1 MSTKPYSPHP
11 QLESPEDFGFGG
23 HRAIA
28 KRDLVPGTLIALT
41 MGICFWLVSHGA
53 SLKVTFIP
61 GVVAAWLLFLWCY
74 RSRLQLPT
82 VNKLLPAFCCVLA
95 VQFLHFAEEFATGFR
110 TDFAE
115 LYGGA
120 PYSNDAFVWVNMG
133 AYAVMIVA
141 CVVALTTKLRFAMVP
156 AMFFIFY
163 GAIGNAIAHTW
174 WSIMLGGYF
183 PGLITAQVY
192 WIAGPYLLYKLVGD
206 RRVTAIAVVGFAVV
220 LVPLL
225 AFMANTSAV

>member
-1 MSTKPYSPHP
+1 MAFQPHSATQQSTSADSSAPV
-11 QLESPEDFGFGG
+11 D
-23 HRAIA
+23 RAIA
-28 KRDLVPGTLIALT
+28 KRDIVPATVIALT
-41 MGICFWLVSHGA
+41 MAVGFWLASHGA
-53 SLKVTFIP
+53 SLKVTFVP
-61 GVVAAWLLFLWCY
+61 GVVATWLLFAWCY

-82 VNKLLPAFCCVLA
+82 VNKFLPAFCCVLA
-95 VQFLHFAEEFATGFR
+95 VQFIHFTEEFVTGFR

-120 PYSNDAFVWVNMG
+120 PYTNDAFVSVNMC

-141 CVVALTTKLRFAMVP
+141 CVIALTTRLRFAIVP
-156 AMFFIFY
+156 AIFFMFY

-183 PGLITAQVY
+183 PGLITAQLY

-220 LVPLL
+220 LIPLL
-225 AFMANTSAV
+225 ALTANTSAL

>member
-1 MSTKPYSPHP
+1 MATQPYSLARQP
-11 QLESPEDFGFGG
+11 QSLDDTVLGD
-23 HRAIA
+23 RAIA
-28 KRDLVPGTLIALT
+28 KRDLIPGTLIALI
-41 MGICFWLVSHGA
+41 MGITFWLVSHGA

-95 VQFLHFAEEFATGFR
+95 VQFLHFAEEFVTGFR

-120 PYSNDAFVWVNMG
+120 PYSNDAFVLVNMS

-141 CVVALTTKLRFAMVP
+141 CVVALTTRLRFAIVP
-156 AMFFIFY
+156 AIFFIFY

-183 PGLITAQVY
+183 PGLISAQIY

-206 RRVTAIAVVGFAVV
+206 RRVTAIAVVGFAVM
-220 LVPLL
+220 LIPLL
-225 AFMANTSAV
+225 ALLADTSAV

>member
-1 MSTKPYSPHP
+1 MSSPSYPSVH
-11 QLESPEDFGFGG
+11 QFDSPDAPAPRD
-23 HRAIA
+23 RAIA

-41 MGICFWLVSHGA
+41 MAVCFWLASHGA
-53 SLKVTFIP
+53 SLKVTFVP
-61 GVVAAWLLFLWCY
+61 GVAAAWLLFFWCY

-82 VNKLLPAFCCVLA
+82 VNKFLPAFCCVLA
-95 VQFLHFAEEFATGFR
+95 VQFVHFAEEFATNFR

-120 PYSNDAFVWVNMG
+120 PYSNVAFVSVNMG

-141 CVVALTTKLRFAMVP
+141 CVIALTTRLRFAIVP

-174 WSIMLGGYF
+174 WSIMLGAYF
-183 PGLITAQVY
+183 PGLITAQLY
-192 WIAGPYLLYKLVGD
+192 WIAGPYLLYKLTGD
-206 RRVTAIAVVGFAVV
+206 RRLTAIAVLGFAVV
-220 LVPLL
+220 LIPLL
-225 AFMANTSAV
+225 ALTADASAI

>member
-1 MSTKPYSPHP
+1 MASQPYPATQQSTSADSSAPV
-11 QLESPEDFGFGG
+11 D
-23 HRAIA
+23 RAIA
-28 KRDLVPGTLIALT
+28 KRDVVPATVIALT
-41 MGICFWLVSHGA
+41 MAVGFWFASHGA
-53 SLKVTFIP
+53 SLKVTFVP
-61 GVVAAWLLFLWCY
+61 GVVATWLLFAWCY

-82 VNKLLPAFCCVLA
+82 VNKFLPAFCCVLA
-95 VQFLHFAEEFATGFR
+95 VQFIHFTEEFVTGFR

-120 PYSNDAFVWVNMG
+120 PYTNDAFVSVNMC

-141 CVVALTTKLRFAMVP
+141 CVIALTTRLRFAIVP
-156 AMFFIFY
+156 AIFFMFY

-183 PGLITAQVY
+183 PGLISAQLY

-220 LVPLL
+220 LIPLL
-225 AFMANTSAV
+225 ALTANTSAL